1 MIMVF
6 DFDLKEKMHAKEME
20 AVRWYASEMEFGKSL
35 ALYPGESDV
44 VKWMYPEFMLKL
56 HIIWTG

>member
-44 VKWMYPEFMLKL
+44 VK
-56 HIIWTG
+56 